1 MIERSAEYAEAI
13 VGDSRRM
20 LLKAVVDIISPDIEY
35 GEVGSSSQSSYSNS
49 NQIHDKDFS
58 DPERRA
64 TLELNRWF
72 LDGTFEIYPD
82 CPDPD
87 ATYKF
92 MGSDICGEDGLF
104 QQPQYVEMKFSNV
117 SVLQACSV
125 YFPSNKY
132 DGVPEDFTV
141 EVKQGGV
148 AYHTESFTGNTN
160 TSVSLDGFTVYNP
173 DAIRVTVSKM
183 SVPNRRFRVVQIVP
197 GVHETWDGRML
208 ASFSLKHQGDV
219 SCVAIPYGTCSIKM
233 DNKDRRFEPRNKSGI
248 FKSIEERQGIDVS
261 MAVRLPS
268 GVDEYKKVGVFY
280 QHSGGW
286 KTGDNGLTM
295 QWDLVDI
302 VGLLVDREFIPPD
315 ILPNDLDGWI
325 AALVLQLGE
334 NFKDKY
340 TVDPEYKSKPLTV
353 RNRSDVV
360 GLKCGD
366 VLRYACMA
374 TGTWPRADAET
385 GYLAA
390 EPLWDQGTKIT
401 LSNMPTYPIIKANS
415 DTAAVIFTLNDGNST
430 QYVVSGNSTASS
442 ETISVNNPFI
452 KTKEDALVAARMI
465 LSSYGGNRIEIVGR
479 GDPSSEIGDVDTVW
493 LNESQA
499 TTARRIQQD
508 LSLTDGVL
516 QNVQSILLQADGSFL
531 FESREVITESGTWT
545 APSGVNQLRVICVGK
560 GENGTDGTD
569 GSWTEAGVAGTDGT
583 GGKVWSGTININE
596 QQQFTVTIGAE
607 SVFGQYSSANGQTY
621 QYGYTDVAS
630 GDSFA
635 RTGVQNPIPGSG
647 DGGAGG
653 KAGVKGNQHTETIRG
668 TDDEGNPTTDWV
680 TVIDNYPT
688 EGTPG
693 VDGVLGCVVVYWDK
707 EDV

>member
-35 GEVGSSSQSSYSNS
+35 GAVGASSQNKYSNPE
-49 NQIHDKDFS
+49 QIHDKDFS

-64 TLELNRWF
+64 TLELNRWS
-72 LDGTFEIYPD
+72 LDGTFGIYPD
-82 CPDPD
+82 YPDLD

-148 AYHTESFTGNTN
+148 AYHTESFTGNTSP
-160 TSVSLDGFTVYNP
+160 SVSLDGFTVYNP

-183 SVPNRRFRVVQIVP
+183 SIPYRRLRIVQIIP
-197 GVHETWDGRML
+197 GVHETWSGRTL
-208 ASFSLKHQGDV
+208 AAFSLKHQGDV
-219 SCVAIPYGTCSIKM
+219 SCVSVPYGTCSIKM
-233 DNKDRRFEPRNKSGI
+233 DNKDRRFEPRNKAGI

-340 TVDPEYKSKPLTV
+340 TVDLGYKSKPLTV

-401 LSNMPTYPIIKANS
+401 LSNMPTYPIIKANG

-465 LSSYGGNRIEIVGR
+465 LSAYGGNRIEITGR
-479 GDPSSEIGDVDTVW
+479 GDPSSEIGDVDTIW
-493 LNESQA
+493 LNESTA

-508 LSLTDGVL
+508 LSMSDGVM
-516 QNVQSILLQADGSFL
+516 QNVTSVLLQSDGSYL
-531 FESREVITESGTWT
+531 FQSREVITDSGEWK
-545 APSGVNQLRVICVGK
+545 APSGVTVLRVILVGK
-560 GENGTDGTD
+560 GEDGGDGTDGTWD
-569 GSWTEAGVAGTDGT
+569 SSGVPGNNGSGA
-583 GGKVWSGTININE
+583 KVWSGTININDG
-596 QQQFTVTIGAE
+596 QTFQVSIGDNT
-607 SVFGQYSSANGQTY
+607 VFGPYSSTNGSIFE
-621 QYGYTDVAS
+621 YGYTDIAS

-635 RTGVQNPIPGSG
+635 RAGVKDPVPGSG
-647 DGGAGG
+647 DGGVGGAAG
-653 KAGVKGNQHTETIRG
+653 AKGNKHYETIKVPKPPNW
-668 TDDEGNPTTDWV
+668 EWV
-680 TVIDNYPT
+680 EIDYEVIDNR
-688 EGTPG
+688 PG
-693 VDGVLGCVVVYWDK
+693 SGSKGVPGAIGCVVVYYDK
-707 EDV
+707 DE